1 QWVKNNWQQILS
13 DPRYTVKA
21 VNAAAYGASL
31 VHLDEH
37 NEPVAPL
44 YSYLKPMPE
53 TIAEQF
59 YSTHGNPEDIAIQ
72 TGSPSMGFLNSGLQ
86 LYWLKYAR
94 PEVFRKIKTSLHL
107 PQYIIYLL
115 TGRKVNE
122 YTSLG

>member
-1 QWVKNNWQQILS
+1 MKITVVFDIGRTNKKYVLFDENYQVVEEFSENLPETTDEDGFPTENLSLLTQWVKNNLQQIQS

-72 TGSPSMGFLNSGLQ
+72 T
-86 LYWLKYAR
+86 
-94 PEVFRKIKTSLHL
+94 
-107 PQYIIYLL
+107 
-115 TGRKVNE
+115 
-122 YTSLG
+122 